1 METTIE
7 QKTEPKNIVENSTD
21 LFNKVVI
28 TIDSREGA
36 LITEINAEHQS
47 KSENIIIQQKSLSV
61 GDIIIEYAYEVLL
74 IIERKKLN
82 DLAASIC
89 DGRYTEQSLR
99 LEKTPIHNHNIIY
112 LVEGDIRKYKETT
125 RIRRGTLY
133 STLLS
138 LNSYKGF
145 SVLRTFD
152 IAETATCLLQY
163 AEKIYKN
170 GKKSSFYYSE
180 ASKTY
185 DETQKQKT
193 TILDVMKQTK
203 KSTITIDNISII
215 MLSQIPNVSVN
226 AAKAIMSKY
235 TNFPELLSALSAEPN
250 CLDGIK
256 IEGTCG
262 KQRKINKS
270 AIESIKAHLF
280 I

>member
-1 METTIE
+1 METE
-7 QKTEPKNIVENSTD
+7 SKNTPNHISNLS
-21 LFNKVVI
+21 NKVVI

-36 LITEINAEHQS
+36 LITEINAEHQA

-61 GDIIIEYAYEVLL
+61 GDIVIEYDNEVLL
-74 IIERKKLN
+74 IIERKKIT

-125 RIRRGTLY
+125 RIRRSTLY

-152 IAETATCLLQY
+152 IAETATCLLQF

-170 GKKSSFYYSE
+170 GKKTKFYYCDTP
-180 ASKTY
+180 KTENS
-185 DETQKQKT
+185 DETEKYNET

-203 KSTITIDNISII
+203 KSTITTENITII
-215 MLSQIPNVSVN
+215 MLSQIPNVSIN

-235 TNFPELLSALSAEPN
+235 KNFPELLSALTCEPT
-250 CLDGIK
+250 CLDDIK
-256 IEGTCG
+256 IEGTSG

-270 AIESIKAHLF
+270 AIESIKTHLF
-280 I
+280 V